1 MKTSEMIKMY
11 HEFLADNQDGFVSN
25 IDSYFEE
32 KLKGLDK
39 DDRDDIIENIKTM
52 IKYDNFKTLKL

>member
-11 HEFLADNQDGFVSN
+11 HEYLADSHDGFVSN

-39 DDRDDIIENIKTM
+39 DDRDDIIENIKKM
-52 IKYDNFKTLKL
+52 IKYDNFNKHS

>member
-1 MKTSEMIKMY
+1 MIKMY
-11 HEFLADNQDGFVSN
+11 HEFLADNHDGFVSN

-39 DDRDDIIENIKTM
+39 DDRDDIIENIKKM

>member
-11 HEFLADNQDGFVSN
+11 HEFLADNHDGFVSN

-39 DDRDDIIENIKTM
+39 DDRDDIIENIKKM
-52 IKYDNFKTLKL
+52 IKYDYFNKHS

>member
-11 HEFLADNQDGFVSN
+11 HEYLADNHDGFVSN

-39 DDRDDIIENIKTM
+39 DDRDDIIENIKKM
-52 IKYDNFKTLKL
+52 IKYDYFNKHS